1 MKIRTQQ
8 SGAVTI
14 VRPEGPILSEDADA
28 VKTAIL
34 CAIRENLGRIVVDA
48 AKVTYVDSKGLE
60 VLLAMTEE
68 LSQGG
73 QTLKL
78 CALNGT
84 VREVLDL
91 TGLASEFEYYD
102 DPTTAVRS
110 FLA

>member
-14 VRPEGPILSEDADA
+14 VRPEGPIISEDADLF
-28 VKTAIL
+28 KTDVLRAIH
-34 CAIRENLGRIVVDA
+34 ENLGRIVVDA

-68 LSQGG
+68 LRRGG
-73 QTLKL
+73 QTLRL
-78 CALNGT
+78 CTLNGT

-91 TGLASEFEYYD
+91 TGLSSEFEYYD
-102 DPTTAVRS
+102 DPNTAVRS